1 MYWYQVSSLRY
12 ELNLN
17 ERWQISIETPP
28 MEFLPP
34 KKVCFF
40 FWSFQ
45 LVKRS
50 WTQEPLSLRRLRES
64 LSCNLPDLLWDFSFR
79 WTARGDSDSLETMG
93 FLDVFG
99 CFWICFTKLAPRRC
113 GKTPT
118 GTPNSSV
125 PIAPMQHPWSQ
136 EFGTLRASTSRV
148 GSWGWSEVDPC
159 SPHFFW
165 CMLHRFCAD
174 SEEFRHDNTKTRA
187 GNSGNP
193 NPSAFL
199 RLRDRFESYPGGLGL
214 GGGLGRIIFE
224 VIIELDQEIRRNCM
238 QIAYQKLPPK
248 NCNQWLLL
256 AFVTTQMVDIWWI
269 SFHKKPTLASFN
281 SARFRHRAFDL
292 CRSWRHGGSIRVFSQ
307 TWKSH

>member
-79 WTARGDSDSLETMG
+79 WTARGDSESLETMG
-93 FLDVFG
+93 FLDLVLESWCPTMCKLLLELRIAVFQ
-99 CFWICFTKLAPRRC
+99 LPRCNILEAR
-113 GKTPT
+113 
-118 GTPNSSV
+118 SLERLERQRH
-125 PIAPMQHPWSQ
+125 AL
-136 EFGTLRASTSRV
+136 EA
-148 GSWGWSEVDPC
+148 EVEVNHEPC
-159 SPHFFW
+159 SPHFFGT
-165 CMLHRFCAD
+165 CCID
-174 SEEFRHDNTKTRA
+174 SAQIQRSFAITIPKREQVTLVTLI
-187 GNSGNP
+187 P
-193 NPSAFL
+193 VAFL

-214 GGGLGRIIFE
+214 HAGGLGRIIFE
-224 VIIELDQEIRRNCM
+224 VIIELDQEIWRNCM
-238 QIAYQKLPPK
+238 QIAYQKL
-248 NCNQWLLL
+248 
-256 AFVTTQMVDIWWI
+256 
-269 SFHKKPTLASFN
+269 H
-281 SARFRHRAFDL
+281 
-292 CRSWRHGGSIRVFSQ
+292 
-307 TWKSH
+307 